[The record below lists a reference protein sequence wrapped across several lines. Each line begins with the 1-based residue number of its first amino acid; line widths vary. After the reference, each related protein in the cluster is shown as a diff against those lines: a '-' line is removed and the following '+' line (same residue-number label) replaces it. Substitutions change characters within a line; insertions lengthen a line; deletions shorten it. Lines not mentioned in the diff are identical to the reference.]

1 MGILAGIDEAGYG
14 PHLGPLV
21 VAAAAFEF
29 DAAPLPDPDLWQSLA
44 PHVTKQP
51 SRHAAG
57 VVICDSK
64 VAYTSGGR
72 LATLERT
79 VLGFLAAAGRRPR
92 TFAQLLDAVAVR
104 PCADGGAAAQ
114 APWETPESIALPVD
128 ASAGEIDAAAEH
140 LARGLAGIGGRPAGL
155 WVNTASAARLNGL
168 MDGRR
173 NKAGALFT
181 LAADLLGEVLRRG
194 AAAPMYCVSYG
205 GASQTGW
212 HGHAPLRDHV
222 PGTASGP
229 SLRHG
234 HATARDHATPQRLT
248 QYGPVHVAMDR
259 HGGRRYYADMLSG
272 AFPMTTV
279 EAVEESPTLSRYRLL
294 HGGPATGDAEAGAVT
309 LTVRERCE
317 EASTATALASMAAKY
332 VRELAM
338 RQLNAYFQER
348 VPGLRATAG
357 YGLDAWRFLDDIAT
371 ARAAMGVPDAAILRS
386 R

>member
-1 MGILAGIDEAGYG
+1 MGMLAGIDEAGYG

-21 VAAAAFEF
+21 VSAAAFEF
-29 DAAPLPDPDLWQSLA
+29 AAAPLPDPDLWQALA

-51 SRHAAG
+51 SHNAAG
-57 VVICDSK
+57 VVVCDSK
-64 VAYTSGGR
+64 VAYSSGGR

-92 TFAQLLDAVAVR
+92 SFAELLGAVAVQPGDTADAVA
-104 PCADGGAAAQ
+104 AASD
-114 APWETPESIALPVD
+114 APWETPETIALPVD
-128 ASAGEIDAAAEH
+128 ASAGEVDAAAEH
-140 LARGLAGIGGRPAGL
+140 LARGLAAIGGRPAGL
-155 WVNTASAARLNGL
+155 WVNAASASRLNGL

-194 AAAPMYCVSYG
+194 EGAPI
-205 GASQTGW
+205 
-212 HGHAPLRDHV
+212 HV
-222 PGTASGP
+222 M
-229 SLRHG
+229 
-234 HATARDHATPQRLT
+234 
-248 QYGPVHVAMDR
+248 MDR
-259 HGGRRYYADMLSG
+259 HGGRRYYADLLSG

-294 HGGPATGDAEAGAVT
+294 HGGPTTGDAEAGAVT

-338 RQLNAYFQER
+338 RQLNAYFRER
-348 VPGLRATAG
+348 VPDLRPTAG
-357 YGLDAWRFLDDIAT
+357 YGLDAWRFLDDTAA
-371 ARAAMGVPDAAILRS
+371 ARAAIGVPDAAILRS

>member
-1 MGILAGIDEAGYG
+1 
-14 PHLGPLV
+14 
-21 VAAAAFEF
+21 
-29 DAAPLPDPDLWQSLA
+29 
-44 PHVTKQP
+44 
-51 SRHAAG
+51 
-57 VVICDSK
+57 
-64 VAYTSGGR
+64 
-72 LATLERT
+72 
-79 VLGFLAAAGRRPR
+79 
-92 TFAQLLDAVAVR
+92 
-104 PCADGGAAAQ
+104 
-114 APWETPESIALPVD
+114 
-128 ASAGEIDAAAEH
+128 
-140 LARGLAGIGGRPAGL
+140 
-155 WVNTASAARLNGL
+155 
-168 MDGRR
+168 
-173 NKAGALFT
+173 
-181 LAADLLGEVLRRG
+181 
-194 AAAPMYCVSYG
+194 
-205 GASQTGW
+205 
-212 HGHAPLRDHV
+212 
-222 PGTASGP
+222 
-229 SLRHG
+229 
-234 HATARDHATPQRLT
+234 
-248 QYGPVHVAMDR
+248 MDR

>member
-29 DAAPLPDPDLWQSLA
+29 AATLPDPDLWQALA

-51 SRHAAG
+51 SRRAG
-57 VVICDSK
+57 AVVICDSK

-79 VLGFLAAAGRRPR
+79 VLGFLAAAGQRPR
-92 TFAQLLDAVAVR
+92 TFAELLDAVAVR
-104 PCADGGAAAQ
+104 PGADGRAAH
-114 APWETPESIALPVD
+114 APWETPQTILLPVD
-128 ASAGEIDAAAEH
+128 ASAGEVDAAAEH
-140 LARGLAGIGGRPAGL
+140 LVQGLAAIGARPAGL

-173 NKAGALFT
+173 NKAAALFT
-181 LAADLLGEVLRRG
+181 LAADLLGEILRRG
-194 AAAPMYCVSYG
+194 AGAPI
-205 GASQTGW
+205 
-212 HGHAPLRDHV
+212 HV
-222 PGTASGP
+222 M
-229 SLRHG
+229 
-234 HATARDHATPQRLT
+234 
-248 QYGPVHVAMDR
+248 MDR
-259 HGGRRYYADMLSG
+259 HGGRRYYADLLSG

-279 EAVEESPTLSRYRLL
+279 EAVEESPAQSRYRLL
-294 HGGPATGDAEAGAVT
+294 HGGLATGDAEAVVGAVT

-317 EASTATALASMAAKY
+317 ECSTATALASMAAKY

-338 RQLNAYFQER
+338 LQLNAYFQSR
-348 VPGLRATAG
+348 VPGLRPTAG
-357 YGLDAWRFLDDIAT
+357 YGLDAWRFLDDTAA
-371 ARAAMGVPDAAILRS
+371 ARAAAGVPDAAILRS

>member
-29 DAAPLPDPDLWQSLA
+29 DAAPLPDPDLWHALA

-92 TFAQLLDAVAVR
+92 TFAELLGAVAVR
-104 PCADGGAAAQ
+104 HSDTADAVAAASD
-114 APWETPESIALPVD
+114 APWETPETIALPVD
-128 ASAGEIDAAAEH
+128 ATSGEIDAAAEH
-140 LARGLAGIGGRPAGL
+140 LARGLADIGGRPAGL

-168 MDGRR
+168 IDGQR

-194 AAAPMYCVSYG
+194 A
-205 GASQTGW
+205 
-212 HGHAPLRDHV
+212 
-222 PGTASGP
+222 GT
-229 SLRHG
+229 
-234 HATARDHATPQRLT
+234 
-248 QYGPVHVAMDR
+248 PVHVAMDR
-259 HGGRRYYADMLSG
+259 HGGRRYYADLLSG

-371 ARAAMGVPDAAILRS
+371 ARAAIGVPDAAILRS

>member
-29 DAAPLPDPDLWQSLA
+29 DAGPLPDPDLWPALV
-44 PHVTKQP
+44 PHITKHP
-51 SRHAAG
+51 SRNPAG

-92 TFAQLLDAVAVR
+92 SFAELLGAVAVR
-104 PCADGGAAAQ
+104 PDAGGDHAR
-114 APWETPESIALPVD
+114 APWETPETIALPLD
-128 ASAGEIDAAAEH
+128 ASADEIDAAADS
-140 LARGLAGIGGRPAGL
+140 LAQGLAGIGGRPAGL
-155 WVNTASAARLNGL
+155 WVSAASAARLNAL
-168 MDGRR
+168 MDGSR
-173 NKAGALFT
+173 NKAGALFA
-181 LAADLLGEVLRRG
+181 LAADLLGEVLARG
-194 AAAPMYCVSYG
+194 RG
-205 GASQTGW
+205 
-212 HGHAPLRDHV
+212 
-222 PGTASGP
+222 
-229 SLRHG
+229 
-234 HATARDHATPQRLT
+234 
-248 QYGPVHVAMDR
+248 GPVHVAMDR
-259 HGGRRYYADMLSG
+259 HGGRRYYADLLSG

-279 EAVEESPTLSRYRLL
+279 GTIEESPALSRYRLF
-294 HGGPATGDAEAGAVT
+294 HGGSPTGDAEAGDVT

-338 RQLNAYFQER
+338 RQLNAYFQSR
-348 VPGLRATAG
+348 VPDLKATAG
-357 YGLDAWRFLDDIAT
+357 YGLDAWRFLDAT
-371 ARAAMGVPDAAILRS
+371 AAARADAGVPDEAILRS